1 MPAAGWRLALLIAVA
16 WASADP
22 GAAAGPSAYPDPAR
36 LSAEVA
42 AFAAADSVAPPPVG
56 AVVGVGSSSMRLWH
70 PTIAADLAPLEVVPR
85 GFGGSTML
93 DLLHY
98 AQPLVL
104 ACRPRLILLYE
115 GDNDID
121 CGVPPAEVRA
131 VFDRFAALVHAELP
145 ETRIEVLAIKPSPAR
160 WSRWPAMQE
169 TNRLLAEACAADSLL
184 GFIDVAAPMLGT
196 DGLPRREL
204 FLPDLLH
211 LNDRGYALWAALV
224 RQALIGD

>member
-1 MPAAGWRLALLIAVA
+1 MAAGAAGRVLC
-16 WASADP
+16 
-22 GAAAGPSAYPDPAR
+22 AAAGSGATAAEPSAYPDPAR
-36 LSAEVA
+36 LAAEVA

-56 AVVGVGSSSMRLWH
+56 AVVGVGSSSMRFWH
-70 PTIAADLAPLEVVPR
+70 PTIAADLAPLVVVPR

-121 CGVPPAEVRA
+121 VGVPPAEVRA
-131 VFDRFAALVHAELP
+131 VFDRFTALVHRELP

-169 TNRLLAEACAADSLL
+169 TNRLLAAACAADSLL
-184 GFIDVAAPMLGT
+184 GYIDVATPMLGA

-204 FLPDLLH
+204 FLPDMLH
-211 LNDRGYALWAALV
+211 LNEQGYALWTAVVRPVLV
-224 RQALIGD
+224 GD